1 MAAKNQGPLVV
12 SLPLGEPQPGES
24 LQRWLYTALREAILS
39 SRLPSGSQLPSTRA
53 LAEHYGMARGTAQA
67 AYQQLQSEGYLN
79 TDSGYGTRVCVVL
92 PDATLNAGYVR
103 RPIAPQVEQRDAP
116 DTLWA
121 QRLQAEKPVFMSG
134 GAQAGLRP
142 FFPHRG
148 DVLAFPIDLWR
159 KLHTGHLRSSRLL
172 DMLDADPAG
181 LPVLRNAIAQYL
193 SIARGVRV
201 TAERIVILGSVQQAL
216 DLTLRLVV
224 APGETVWMEDPGYPG
239 ARQLMKAS
247 GVEMVDVPVDR
258 EGLQVEE
265 GIHLAPGARMA
276 YVTPSHQAPL
286 GGELSP
292 ARRIALLRW
301 ASENGSYIFEDD
313 YDSEYR
319 FVAKPIPALRSMANS
334 DAQVILAGTFSK
346 LLFPSLRLAYVVLP
360 PQLVESFTRLV
371 SLTARHANSLSQA
384 VLADFIAQGHF
395 DRHLRRM
402 RKLYAARAE
411 AFAHAAEQHWQGLID
426 VPPIRAGLDVVC
438 GLLAGDELD
447 VQARLAAEGIDVMP
461 LQRYCVKPRAPGL
474 VMGFAPYDEA
484 AIERAAK
491 DVARLLQSV
500 KVR

>member
-1 MAAKNQGPLVV
+1 MAGNNQGPLVV
-12 SLPLGEPQPGES
+12 SLPLGTPQPGES

-67 AYQQLQSEGYLN
+67 AYQQLQSEGYLD
-79 TDSGYGTRVCVVL
+79 TGSGYGTRVCAVL

-103 RPIAPQVEQRDAP
+103 RRVLPAAEQQREAP

-121 QRLQAEKPVFMSG
+121 QRLQAEKPIFMSG
-134 GAQAGLRP
+134 GTQPGLRP

-181 LPVLRNAIAQYL
+181 LPALRSAIAQYL
-193 SIARGVRV
+193 AIARGVRV
-201 TAERIVILGSVQQAL
+201 GVERIVILGSVQQAL

-224 APGETVWMEDPGYPG
+224 APGDTVWMEDPGYPG

-247 GVEMVDVPVDR
+247 GVAMVDVPVDR
-258 EGLQVEE
+258 EGLQVEA
-265 GIHLAPGARMA
+265 GIRMAPRARMA

-292 ARRIALLRW
+292 ARRLALLRW
-301 ASENGSYIFEDD
+301 ASESDSYIFEDD

-319 FVAKPIPALRSMANS
+319 FIAKPIPALRSMAGA
-334 DAQVILAGTFSK
+334 DASVILAGTFSK

-360 PQLVESFTRLV
+360 PQLVEGFTRLV

-384 VLADFIAQGHF
+384 VLADFIEQGHF

-402 RKLYAARAE
+402 RKLYASRAE
-411 AFAHAAEQHWQGLID
+411 AFAEAAERHWQGLIE

-438 GLLAGDELD
+438 CLHAGDELD
-447 VQARLAAEGIDVMP
+447 AQARLGEEGIDVMP
-461 LQRYCVKPRAPGL
+461 LQRYCVKPQAPGL

-491 DVARLLQSV
+491 DVARIL
-500 KVR
+500 RGR

>member
-1 MAAKNQGPLVV
+1 MASRKTAPLVV
-12 SLPLGEPQPGES
+12 SLPLGAPQPGES
-24 LQRWLYTALREAILS
+24 LQRWLYGTLREAILS
-39 SRLPSGSQLPSTRA
+39 NRLPSGSQLPSTRA
-53 LAEHYGMARGTAQA
+53 LAEHYGVARGTVQA
-67 AYQQLQSEGYLN
+67 AYQQLQSEGYLD
-79 TDSGYGTRVCVVL
+79 TGSGYGTRVCTVL
-92 PDATLNAGYVR
+92 PDATLNTSAAQR
-103 RPIAPQVEQRDAP
+103 SIRAPVEQPRAVP
-116 DTLWA
+116 DTAWS
-121 QRLQAEKPVFMSG
+121 QRLQAEKPVFMN
-134 GAQAGLRP
+134 GAGQRGLRP

-159 KLHTGHLRSSRLL
+159 KLHTAHLRSSRLL

-181 LPVLRNAIAQYL
+181 LPALRSAIAQYL
-193 SIARGVRV
+193 AIARGMQVG
-201 TAERIVILGSVQQAL
+201 AERIVILGSVQQAL

-239 ARQLMKAS
+239 ARQLMKAC
-247 GVEMVDVPVDR
+247 GVDMVDVPVDR

-265 GIHLAPGARMA
+265 GVRLAPTARMA

-292 ARRIALLRW
+292 ARRLALLRW
-301 ASENGSYIFEDD
+301 AGDQGSYIFEDD

-319 FVAKPIPALRSMANS
+319 FVAKPIPALRSLAGA
-334 DAQVILAGTFSK
+334 DASVILAGTFSK

-360 PQLVESFTRLV
+360 PQLVEGITRLV
-371 SLTARHANSLSQA
+371 SLTARHANSLAQA

-411 AFAHAAEQHWQGLID
+411 VFSEAAERHWQGLIE

-438 GLLAGDELD
+438 RLHGMEEGDA
-447 VQARLAAEGIDVMP
+447 QARLADAGIEVMP
-461 LQRYCVKPRAPGL
+461 LQRYCVRPQAPGL

-484 AIERAAK
+484 AIEQGARE
-491 DVARLLQSV
+491 VAQLLRHS
-500 KVR
+500 

>member
-1 MAAKNQGPLVV
+1 MAVKQQAPLVV
-12 SLPLGEPQPGES
+12 SLPLGAPQPGES
-24 LQRWLYTALREAILS
+24 LQRWLYAALREAILS
-39 SRLPSGSQLPSTRA
+39 NRLPSGSLLPSTRA
-53 LAEHYGMARGTAQA
+53 LAEHYSLARGTVQA
-67 AYQQLQSEGYLN
+67 AYQQLQSEGYLD
-79 TDSGYGTRVCVVL
+79 TGSGYGTRVSAVL
-92 PDATLNAGYVR
+92 PDVTLNAGYVR
-103 RPIAPQVEQRDAP
+103 RRITPPAEQQRESP
-116 DTLWA
+116 GTQWA
-121 QRLQAEKPVFMSG
+121 QRLAAEKPVFMG
-134 GAQAGLRP
+134 GAVQPGLRP

-181 LPVLRNAIAQYL
+181 LPALRSAIAQYL
-193 SIARGVRV
+193 SIARGVQV
-201 TAERIVILGSVQQAL
+201 SAERIVILGSVQQAL

-224 APGETVWMEDPGYPG
+224 APGERVWMEDPGYPG
-239 ARQLMKAS
+239 ARQLMNAS
-247 GVEMVDVPVDR
+247 GVAMVDVPVDR
-258 EGLQVEE
+258 EGMQVEE
-265 GIHLAPGARMA
+265 GMRLAADARMA

-292 ARRIALLRW
+292 ARRLALLRW

-319 FVAKPIPALRSMANS
+319 FVAKPIPALRSLANT
-334 DAQVILAGTFSK
+334 DASVILAGTFSK

-384 VLADFIAQGHF
+384 VLADFIAEGHF

-411 AFAHAAEQHWQGLID
+411 AFTDAAQRHWQGLIE

-438 GLLAGDELD
+438 RLQAGDELGAK
-447 VQARLAAEGIDVMP
+447 ARLAAEGIDVMP
-461 LQRYCVKPRAPGL
+461 LQRYCAKPQPPGL
-474 VMGFAPYDEA
+474 VMGFAPYSEA
-484 AIERAAK
+484 AIEGAAK
-491 DVARLLQSV
+491 DVARIL
-500 KVR
+500 RRR

>member
-1 MAAKNQGPLVV
+1 MAGNNQGPLVV
-12 SLPLGEPQPGES
+12 SLPLGAPQPGES

-67 AYQQLQSEGYLN
+67 AYQQLQSEGYLDTSN
-79 TDSGYGTRVCVVL
+79 GYGTRVCAVL
-92 PDATLNAGYVR
+92 PDTTLNAGYVR
-103 RPIAPQVEQRDAP
+103 RRVMPVAEQQRDAP
-116 DTLWA
+116 DTPWA
-121 QRLQAEKPVFMSG
+121 QRLQAEKPIFMGS
-134 GAQAGLRP
+134 ATQPGLRP

-159 KLHTGHLRSSRLL
+159 KLHTAHLRSSRLL

-181 LPVLRNAIAQYL
+181 LPALRSAIAQYL
-193 SIARGVRV
+193 GIARGVRV
-201 TAERIVILGSVQQAL
+201 GAERIVILGSVQQAL
-216 DLTLRLVV
+216 DLTLRLLV

-247 GVEMVDVPVDR
+247 GVAMVDVPVDR

-265 GIHLAPGARMA
+265 GIRLAPAACMA

-292 ARRIALLRW
+292 ARRLGLLRW
-301 ASENGSYIFEDD
+301 AGEQGSYIFEDD

-319 FVAKPIPALRSMANS
+319 FVAKPIPALRSMAGA
-334 DAQVILAGTFSK
+334 DASVILAGTFSK

-360 PQLVESFTRLV
+360 PQLVEGFTRLV

-384 VLADFIAQGHF
+384 VLADFIEQGHF

-411 AFAHAAEQHWQGLID
+411 TFAEAAERNWQGLIE

-438 GLLAGDELD
+438 RLHGMDELD
-447 VQARLAAEGIDVMP
+447 AQARLAEAGIDVMP
-461 LQRYCVKPRAPGL
+461 LQRYCVKPQAPGL
-474 VMGFAPYDEA
+474 VMGFAPYEET
-484 AIERAAK
+484 AIEQAAK
-491 DVARLLQSV
+491 DAARLL
-500 KVR
+500 RRT

>member
-1 MAAKNQGPLVV
+1 MAGKQQAPLVM
-12 SLPLGEPQPGES
+12 SLPLGAPQPGES
-24 LQRWLYTALREAILS
+24 LQRWLYAALREAILS
-39 SRLPSGSQLPSTRA
+39 NRLPSGSLLPSTRA
-53 LAEHYGMARGTAQA
+53 LAEHYSLARGTVQA
-67 AYQQLQSEGYLN
+67 AYQQLQSEGYLD
-79 TDSGYGTRVCVVL
+79 TGSGYGTRVSAVL
-92 PDATLNAGYVR
+92 PDVTLNAGYVR
-103 RPIAPQVEQRDAP
+103 RRITPPAEQQREAPITQWV
-116 DTLWA
+116 
-121 QRLQAEKPVFMSG
+121 QRLAAEKPVFMG
-134 GAQAGLRP
+134 GAVQPGLRP

-181 LPVLRNAIAQYL
+181 LPALRSAIAQYL
-193 SIARGVRV
+193 SIARGVQV
-201 TAERIVILGSVQQAL
+201 GAERIVILGSVQQAL

-224 APGETVWMEDPGYPG
+224 APGERVWMEDPGYPG
-239 ARQLMKAS
+239 ARQLMSAS
-247 GVEMVDVPVDR
+247 GVAMVDVPVDR
-258 EGLQVEE
+258 DGMQVEE
-265 GIHLAPGARMA
+265 GMRLAADARMA

-292 ARRIALLRW
+292 ARRLALLRW

-319 FVAKPIPALRSMANS
+319 FVAKPIPALRSLANT
-334 DAQVILAGTFSK
+334 DASVILAGTFSK

-384 VLADFIAQGHF
+384 VLADFIAEGHF

-411 AFAHAAEQHWQGLID
+411 AFSDAAQRHWQGLIE

-438 GLLAGDELD
+438 RLQAGDELD
-447 VQARLAAEGIDVMP
+447 AKARLAAEGIDVMP
-461 LQRYCVKPRAPGL
+461 LQRYCVKPQPPGL
-474 VMGFAPYDEA
+474 VMGFAPYNEA
-484 AIERAAK
+484 AIEGAAK
-491 DVARLLQSV
+491 DVARILS
-500 KVR
+500 RR